1 MILVCIAFA
10 IIFFGLGFYSI
21 IGNPN
26 DLYIDGTEIT
36 GFFFFGIMFLV
47 IGVLSLM
54 AYYFNIFILI
64 ILIIRYFS
72 V

>member
-1 MILVCIAFA
+1 MVLICIAVA
-10 IIFFGLGFYSI
+10 IILFGFGFYSI

-36 GFFFFGIMFLV
+36 GFFIFGIVFLV

-54 AYYFNIFILI
+54 A
-64 ILIIRYFS
+64 
-72 V
+72 